1 MKRREPKHYRTV
13 KYTMVFYGDLGPF
26 DTGYE
31 ADLAVKELTPEDVW
45 SDDGDFTLESNKAEV
60 INKYTDDEDED

>member
-1 MKRREPKHYRTV
+1 
-13 KYTMVFYGDLGPF
+13 MVFYGDLGPF